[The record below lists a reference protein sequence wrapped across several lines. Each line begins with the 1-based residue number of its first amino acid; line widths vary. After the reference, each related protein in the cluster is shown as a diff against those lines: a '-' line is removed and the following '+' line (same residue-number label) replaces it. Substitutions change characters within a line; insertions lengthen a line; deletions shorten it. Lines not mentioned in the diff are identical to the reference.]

1 VISRLPGLRQ
11 VPQAVGPLRADTILF
26 DSWRGEFSDNPRA
39 ISEELHR
46 RGAEFRHVWVLDP
59 LRAGEVPA
67 WVEPVAPGSIGHL
80 SMLGRARYLVA
91 NRTVPGF
98 HRKRRGT
105 TFLQTWHGTPL
116 KRIGFET
123 RWRDTRPG
131 RQARTTL
138 ERNVPNWDLL
148 LSPNSFSTPIMREAF
163 RFSGEI
169 LETGYP
175 RNDLLVSPEAAA
187 IRGRVRA
194 ELGIPEGK
202 RAVLYAPTFRD
213 DAPFALEPYV
223 QRLARGLGDDYVVLL
238 RTHTLDADG
247 LSLDRGAPFK
257 DVSLHP
263 DNRELFLAADVL
275 VTDYSSLMFDFAV
288 TRKPILL
295 FTPDLARYRDELRG
309 FYFDLEAEGPGPLF
323 DTVEEL
329 QAAVEDLEAV
339 VERWKDMYA
348 RFVER
353 FCHLDDGHASE
364 RVVDALLVSLG
375 DASKDLD

>member
-1 VISRLPGLRQ
+1 VIARLPGLRRL
-11 VPQAVGPLRADTILF
+11 PQALGPVQEDTVLF
-26 DSWRGEFSDNPRA
+26 DSWRGEFSDSPRA

-46 RGAEFRHVWVLDP
+46 RGAEIRHVWVLDP
-59 LRAGEVPA
+59 ARAGDVPS
-67 WVEPVAPGSIGHL
+67 WVEPVAPDTRGYL

-116 KRIGFET
+116 KKIGFET
-123 RWRDTRPG
+123 RWRDSRGG

-175 RNDLLVSPEAAA
+175 RNDLLVSPGAGEV
-187 IRGRVRA
+187 RVRA
-194 ELGIPEGK
+194 RAKLGIPDGK

-213 DAPFALEPYV
+213 DVPFAREPDV
-223 QRLARGLGDDYVVLL
+223 RMLARGLGDDYVVLL
-238 RTHTLDADG
+238 RTHTIDADR
-247 LSLDRGAPFK
+247 LSLGRDAPFK
-257 DVSLHP
+257 DVSRYP
-263 DNRELFLAADVL
+263 DNRELYLAADVL

-295 FTPDLARYRDELRG
+295 FTPDLANYRDELRG

-329 QAAVEDLEAV
+329 RAAVEDLDAV
-339 VERWKDMYA
+339 AGRSRDAYT
-348 RFVER
+348 RFVDR
-353 FCHLDDGHASE
+353 FCHLDDGHASG
-364 RVVDALLVSLG
+364 RVVDALL
-375 DASKDLD
+375 ARA

>member
-1 VISRLPGLRQ
+1 MISRLPGLRQ
-11 VPQAVGPLRADTILF
+11 LPQAAGPILEDTVLF

-46 RGAEFRHVWVLDP
+46 RGADLRHVWVLDP
-59 LRAGEVPA
+59 ERAGEVPA
-67 WVEPVAPGSIGHL
+67 WVEPVAPGSLSHL

-91 NRTVPGF
+91 NRTVPGY

-123 RWRDTRPG
+123 RWRDSRGG
-131 RQARTTL
+131 RQAERTL

-175 RNDLLVSPEAAA
+175 RNDLLVSSGAGEV
-187 IRGRVRA
+187 RDRVRA
-194 ELGIPEGK
+194 ELGIPDGK

-213 DAPFALEPYV
+213 DAPFAREPDV
-223 QRLARGLGDDYVVLL
+223 RELARGLGDDYFVLL
-238 RTHTLDADG
+238 RTHTLDAEG
-247 LSLDRGAPFK
+247 LSLGGDAPFE
-257 DVSLHP
+257 DVSRHP
-263 DNRELFLAADVL
+263 DNRELYLAADVL

-288 TRKPILL
+288 TGKPILL

-329 QAAVEDLEAV
+329 QAAIENLDAV
-339 VERWKDMYA
+339 SGRHADAYA
-348 RFVER
+348 RFVDR

-364 RVVDALLVSLG
+364 RVVDALLRAG
-375 DASKDLD
+375 